1 MLTLGIHDGHIATAC
16 LVRDGKI
23 LAVISEERLNRIKE
37 WGGFPIKSIKE
48 CIRIANIKP
57 EQIDGVGVVGIMK
70 PTLPHRYHQPH
81 FYKRIFSGMSR
92 IFPNSIMR
100 SNKWVKPTQIL
111 LSRLRNKEDIEE
123 KLQGIGIA
131 SPIKY
136 YEHHYLHAV
145 TAHLT
150 AWFNT
155 GKNLVITSDGSG
167 DAVSASVNIAENKSI
182 ERIVEISHYNSISE
196 LYTQITKFLGM
207 KPMSHEYKV
216 MGMAPYAKKD
226 YALKT
231 LDVLKGYFKIEDGST
246 AFTNVSGNWKW
257 QYLKALQKDL
267 KGHRFDNIACAVQM
281 LFEDIIYNW
290 VKNCI
295 AKTEINNLVLSG
307 GSFMNVKANNLILNL
322 PEVNKLFI
330 FPSCGDES
338 LAMGAALVKYLEL
351 GGDTIEPLGPIYF
364 GSEYSDSEI
373 AHTIK
378 QYSGLKTTEIKDI
391 DSHIGKELAKGN
403 VIARFSGRMEFGARS
418 LGNRSILADPRNRDV
433 VKKINE
439 AIKNRDFWMPFA
451 PSILEERA
459 KDYIVNPK
467 NFYAP
472 YMIMAFPTKSKA
484 HTDLIAALH
493 PYDLT
498 ARPQVVRKDWNP
510 GFHKVLKTFE
520 EITGVGGVLNTSFNL
535 HGDPIVCSPKDALE
549 TFVNSD
555 LDALAISSFYVTK
568 EQNIY

>member
-1 MLTLGIHDGHIATAC
+1 LLTLGIHDGHISTAC
-16 LVRDGKI
+16 LAKNGKI
-23 LAVISEERLNRIKE
+23 RAVISEERLNRIKE
-37 WGGFPIKSIKE
+37 WGGFPIKSIRE

-81 FYKRIFSGMSR
+81 FYKRIFAGMSR
-92 IFPNSIMR
+92 IFPNCIMR
-100 SNKWVKPTQIL
+100 SNKWVKPTQII

-123 KLQGIGIA
+123 KLQGIGIT

-136 YEHHYLHAV
+136 YEHHYLHAI

-150 AWFNT
+150 AWLNT

-182 ERIVEISHYNSISE
+182 DRIVEISHYNSISE
-196 LYTQITKFLGM
+196 LYTQITQFLGM
-207 KPMSHEYKV
+207 KAMSHEYKV

-231 LDVLKGYFKIEDGST
+231 LDVLRKYFKIEDGST
-246 AFTNVSGNWKW
+246 AFTNISGNWKW

-307 GSFMNVKANNLILNL
+307 GSFMNVKANNIILNL
-322 PEVNKLFI
+322 PEVDKLFI

-338 LAMGAALVKYLEL
+338 LAIGAALVKYLEL
-351 GGDTIEPLGPIYF
+351 GGDIIEPLGPIYF

-378 QYSGLKTTEIKDI
+378 QYSGLKTTKIKDI

-418 LGNRSILADPRNRDV
+418 LGNRSILADPRNREV

-510 GFHKVLKTFE
+510 GFHGVLKTFE

-535 HGDPIVCSPKDALE
+535 HGEPIVCSPKDALE
-549 TFVNSD
+549 TFVNSG
-555 LDALAISSFYVTK
+555 LDALAMGPFYITK
-568 EQNIY
+568 K

>member
-1 MLTLGIHDGHIATAC
+1 MITLGVHDGHIATAC
-16 LVRDGKI
+16 LVKDGKI

-37 WGGFPIKSIKE
+37 WGGFPIKSIRE

-81 FYKRIFSGMSR
+81 FYKRIFAGMSR
-92 IFPNSIMR
+92 IFPKSIMR
-100 SNKWVKPTQIL
+100 SNKWVKPTQII

-123 KLQGIGIA
+123 KLQGIGIT

-155 GKNLVITSDGSG
+155 DKNLVITSDGSG
-167 DAVSASVNIAENKSI
+167 DAVSASVNIAEKHNV
-182 ERIVEISHYNSISE
+182 ERLVEISHYNSISE
-196 LYTQITKFLGM
+196 LYTQITRFLGM

-231 LDVLKGYFKIEDGST
+231 LDVLKEYFKIEDGST

-257 QYLKALQKDL
+257 QYLKALQRDL

-322 PEVNKLFI
+322 PEVDKLFI

-338 LAMGAALVKYLEL
+338 LAIGAALVKYLEL

-378 QYSGLKTTEIKDI
+378 EYSGLKTIKI
-391 DSHIGKELAKGN
+391 ANVDSHIGKELAEGN

-418 LGNRSILADPRNRDV
+418 LGNRSILADARNRDV

-472 YMIMAFPTKSKA
+472 YMVMAFPTKSKA

-498 ARPQVVRKDWNP
+498 ARPQIVRKDWNL
-510 GFHKVLKTFE
+510 GYYKVLKTFE

-535 HGDPIVCSPKDALE
+535 HGQPIVCSPKDALE
-549 TFVNSD
+549 TFVNSG
-555 LDALAISSFYVTK
+555 LDALAMGPFYITK
-568 EQNIY
+568 K